1 MPTRRVQL
9 GIKLGFSLSVGAFLA
24 ARSSH
29 LFSSS
34 SVYSGGIL
42 KSHPACR
49 SHGGFE
55 TLHSTFTH

>member
-9 GIKLGFSLSVGAFLA
+9 GIKLGFSLSVGAVLA

-34 SVYSGGIL
+34 AYNGGIP
-42 KSHPACR
+42 KSQSACW
-49 SHGGFE
+49 SHVGFE